1 MVSVRCMVSRAVYVV
16 VCMCMVVVSRCVVL
30 ACVVVLVVL
39 EWVCVEFAVS
49 VVVAVERRCV
59 AHEAQSR
66 VRMMRR
72 YRMVDVVFVN
82 WFEIGLFRRGVY
94 SAFALTGRVGILGLY
109 PQGGCPGLCASAP
122 TGRVGESVFFEFLSQ
137 VGRPALPALAP
148 LRGWIVAGRR
158 Q

>member
-39 EWVCVEFAVS
+39 EWVCVEFAVR
-49 VVVAVERRCV
+49 VVVAVVRRCV

-72 YRMVDVVFVN
+72 YRMVDVVLCFVYT
-82 WFEIGLFRRGVY
+82 F
-94 SAFALTGRVGILGLY
+94 GI
-109 PQGGCPGLCASAP
+109 
-122 TGRVGESVFFEFLSQ
+122 E
-137 VGRPALPALAP
+137 
-148 LRGWIVAGRR
+148 
-158 Q
+158 